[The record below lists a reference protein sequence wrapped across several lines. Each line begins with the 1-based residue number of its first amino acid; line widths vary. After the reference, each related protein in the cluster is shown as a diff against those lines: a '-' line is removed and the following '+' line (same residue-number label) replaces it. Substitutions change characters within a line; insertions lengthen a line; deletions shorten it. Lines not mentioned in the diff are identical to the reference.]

1 MTWLGP
7 MQIQYSVH
15 TPNQFIRTHLAQLL
29 PSWSA
34 PVVSVLVVLQECQF
48 ALLDKTLETERHKQE
63 LRSRFLTLGSYIADK
78 LHQRGY
84 LADLFDPQTGAPI
97 TSQPGPLKLDD
108 VAVVQASL
116 DYPLTDQGGCAV
128 IEHPDWGSAVYPS
141 ILISSAAIEV
151 LAEVVS
157 PISLTG
163 GPLVLKQSL
172 AT

>member
-1 MTWLGP
+1 

-15 TPNQFIRTHLAQLL
+15 TPNKFIRTHLDQLL
-29 PSWSA
+29 PNWTA
-34 PVVSVLVVLQECQF
+34 PVVSVLVVLQECQL
-48 ALLDKTLETERHKQE
+48 ALRDKTPTTERLKQE
-63 LRSRFLTLGSYIADK
+63 LRSRFLSLGTDIADN
-78 LHQRGY
+78 LHQQGY
-84 LADLFDPQTGAPI
+84 LAELFDPQTGLPI
-97 TSQPGPLKLDD
+97 TSQPGLLKLDD

-116 DYPLTDQGGCAV
+116 DYPLTEQGGCAV

-157 PISLTG
+157 SLSQTACVP
-163 GPLVLKQSL
+163 GPKQSL